1 MSGSARC
8 TSATNSCGVAVPGP
22 VRTGGAPGAGRTST
36 LAILK
41 FFGSC
46 GIVLTITPWRCD
58 ANVLAVALTAV
69 LLPPYRLLPS
79 DATARALR
87 MQPRRSIVLD
97 MTTTGTLADL
107 AAQAR
112 ALIVTGQARELRLR
126 AGYALTDAAKASG
139 GVHASAVLRWE

>member
-1 MSGSARC
+1 
-8 TSATNSCGVAVPGP
+8 
-22 VRTGGAPGAGRTST
+22 
-36 LAILK
+36 
-41 FFGSC
+41 
-46 GIVLTITPWRCD
+46 
-58 ANVLAVALTAV
+58 
-69 LLPPYRLLPS
+69 
-79 DATARALR
+79 

-139 GVHASAVLRWE
+139 GVHASAVLRWEQGRIPRGRNLKAHVRFLRKLAEREAVTP